1 MTLFEEML
9 KNAKLAGYTVL
20 IPEKPT
26 SYFYFTDG
34 QRIGY
39 AQADRLRGPLFYTVH
54 KPCKY
59 AGTGYGARDMA
70 EALSYRPAWAM
81 NDASV
86 TKYRD
91 AAEFIAKHWQTLVE
105 H

>member
-39 AQADRLRGPLFYTVH
+39 AQADRLRGPLFLHSAQALQVR
-54 KPCKY
+54 
-59 AGTGYGARDMA
+59 RDRIR
-70 EALSYRPAWAM
+70 RPRHGRSTQLPPSM
-81 NDASV
+81 GH
-86 TKYRD
+86 
-91 AAEFIAKHWQTLVE
+91 E
-105 H
+105 